1 MANKYDLLN
10 KNVLITGAAGQIGRE
25 LVRAFI
31 ESGSHVYAADLAATP
46 DSGLTDAVG
55 KHTDLFTYVSGSVT
69 TETSVTEIFAEIKKP
84 IDVLVN
90 CAGIGVYTAFEKR
103 TEEELDSVFDTNL
116 KGTILMSKHA
126 AEGMKEQKQ
135 GTIINV
141 ASIYGVTTPDFRIYG
156 DSGRNSSEIYG
167 ATKAGIIHFTKYIS
181 AYLAPYGITANSI
194 SPGGVFRK
202 QDPAF
207 VANYE
212 KKTPLGRM
220 ATPEDLV
227 GTVLFLASSDARY
240 ITGQNISVDGGFT
253 VW

>member
-1 MANKYDLLN
+1 MANKYDLLD
-10 KNVLITGAAGQIGRE
+10 KNVLITGAAGQIGQA
-25 LVRAFI
+25 LVRAFV
-31 ESGSHVYAADLAATP
+31 ENGSHVYAVDLTTVLDSKCADAA
-46 DSGLTDAVG
+46 GV
-55 KHTDLFTYVSGSVT
+55 TYLSGSIT
-69 TETSVTEIFAEIKKP
+69 TETSVEEIFAQVKKP

-126 AEGMKEQKQ
+126 AEGMKERKQ

-167 ATKAGIIHFTKYIS
+167 ATKAGIIHFTRYLA
-181 AYLAPYGITANSI
+181 AYLAPHAITANCI
-194 SPGGVFRK
+194 SPGGVFRS

-207 VANYE
+207 VEKYE
-212 KKTPLGRM
+212 QKTPLERM

-227 GTVLFLASSDARY
+227 GTALFLASSDAQY
-240 ITGQNISVDGGFT
+240 ITGQNITVDGGFT